1 MFGRGVRLGR
11 VLGIEIYV
19 DYSWLIIF
27 ILLLWSLSGG
37 FFPNR
42 YPGLSRVV
50 YLVLGGASAVLL
62 FVCVLLHELS
72 HSYIAQRSGIP
83 VPRITLFIF
92 GGVAQISE
100 EPRSA
105 KTEFNIAVAGP
116 VCSLA
121 LSVLFWAF
129 SQLRLFSGDVRFV
142 ALFEYLAVVNLALV
156 IFNMVPGFPLDGG
169 RILRAYLWDR
179 WGDIKRATYTVS
191 RIGSGFGIVLIVL
204 GGVSVLTGNLIGGIW
219 FIFIGMFLNG
229 AAKSG
234 YRMTVLKDAL
244 EGVRVADIMTRR
256 VVTVSPLIT
265 LSKLVRDY
273 FYLHIYVSFPVVG
286 EGEEFL
292 GLVSLKSV
300 KDVPQAQ
307 WDAKTVG
314 DVMIGASELNTLS
327 PRDEALS
334 ALNALMSSEPGR
346 IVVLESGR
354 LVGILSQRDIMTLLA
369 IKTDLGA

>member
-42 YPGLSRVV
+42 YPGLSRAV

-105 KTEFNIAVAGP
+105 KAEFNIAVAGP

-314 DVMIGASELNTLS
+314 DVMIGASELKTLS